1 MKNSILIALQ
11 VVFVMML
18 IRPVIWIVSVIVG
31 AIVAA
36 FNSVYYRVKFRKGIK
51 NGEIVKIK
59 GEYYTVSID
68 L

>member
-11 VVFVMML
+11 VVFVLML
-18 IRPVIWIVSVIVG
+18 IRPVIWIVSVIIG
-31 AIVAA
+31 AISAA
-36 FNSVYYRVKFRKGIK
+36 FNSIYYKVKIRKGIK

-59 GEYYTVSID
+59 GEYYTASVD